1 MKKGLL
7 ATLIAVG
14 VVASSAVQAVPAG
27 QTFVGPSVGLNLATN
42 KGTSS
47 GGTEVSFKRFTSL
60 NLIGDYGFDYGNDF
74 VGLPYASI
82 KLFGDKLGQSD
93 TLNISNSSRNK
104 IEQRDHYTLGYAQGY
119 RITPNLLGFGKLNYN
134 YSEIKF
140 ENLNNDKRNFK
151 GFGYGAGVRY
161 ALDSDI
167 ELGVE
172 YIRSNLKHGDDKLKL
187 NTFDFSASYRF

>member
-1 MKKGLL
+1 MKKLFVP
-7 ATLIAVG
+7 TLFVLG
-14 VVASSAVQAVPAG
+14 VAASSAVQAAPAG

-42 KGTSS
+42 KGTGS
-47 GGTEVSFKRFTSL
+47 EVSFKRFTSL
-60 NLIGDYGFDYGNDF
+60 NLIGDYGFDYGHDF

-82 KLFGDKLGQSD
+82 KLFGDKLGRSD
-93 TLNISNSSRNK
+93 TLNISNSSGTEIK
-104 IEQRDHYTLGYAQGY
+104 QRDHYTLGYAQGY
-119 RITPNLLGFGKLNYN
+119 RITPNLLAFGKLNYN

-187 NTFDFSASYRF
+187 NTFDFSVSYRF

>member
-1 MKKGLL
+1 MKKYLLPILLGTAL
-7 ATLIAVG
+7 ATA
-14 VVASSAVQAVPAG
+14 ATAQAAPAG

-60 NLIGDYGFDYGNDF
+60 NLIGDYGFDYGHDF
-74 VGLPYASI
+74 VGLPYTSI
-82 KLFGDKLGQSD
+82 KLFGDKLGESD
-93 TLNISNSSRNK
+93 TLNLSNSSRSK
-104 IEQRDHYTLGYAQGY
+104 IKQRDHYALGYAQGY
-119 RITPNLLGFGKLNYN
+119 RITPNLLGFGKVDYN